1 MDALS
6 SNPARAATERPSPGR
21 FDAGSDPAA
30 SPPATGAELVA
41 RHTTGRRIDFEGL
54 AADLRQEIRQ
64 RPTEATRLTMQVLE
78 QVPADDRD
86 ELAQAFIEAHSDAEL
101 RDLGGSDAG
110 RGALALAVNEL
121 AKGSVYRDEAVQVRR
136 VGTALGTPI
145 DVSVNAGWSWERVS
159 GAVHT
164 VLDVAGF
171 IPGLGAIP
179 DLINAGLYAVEGDM
193 QNAALSG
200 VAAVPLFGDGA
211 KGATMAARAGREVLQ
226 AGARQGD
233 EALGAGSVLLRQGD
247 EALGAARR
255 GTDTPGSASIE
266 VTLRGRP
273 VTLEGIEMRSV
284 DYMRRDRASYDALRN
299 TFDRGVRSDFLKSL
313 AGNPEHV
320 AALRR
325 AGLDDAAIGQL
336 AQGRVPQGWQVH
348 HKLPLDDGGTNA
360 FDNLVLIRNDPYHLA
375 LNNAQRQLVR
385 GLEVGQSARMD
396 WPVIPGVVYPP
407 Q

>member
-1 MDALS
+1 M
-6 SNPARAATERPSPGR
+6 
-21 FDAGSDPAA
+21 A
-30 SPPATGAELVA
+30 SPVTGADIVA
-41 RHTTGRRIDFEGL
+41 RHTAGRRVDFAAI

-64 RPTEATRLTMQVLE
+64 RPDEATRLTLQAMEELA
-78 QVPADDRD
+78 ADDRD
-86 ELAQAFIEAHSDAEL
+86 ELAHSFVEAHSDAEL
-101 RDLGGSDAG
+101 RSLGASDAG

-121 AKGSVYRDEAVQVRR
+121 ARGSVYRDEAAQVRR
-136 VGTALGTPI
+136 VGTALDTRI

-164 VLDVAGF
+164 VLDLAGF

-193 QNAALSG
+193 ENAALSG
-200 VAAVPLFGDGA
+200 VAAIPLFGDGA

-247 EALGAARR
+247 EALDAARR
-255 GTDTPGSASIE
+255 GADTPGGVSFEA
-266 VTLRGRP
+266 TLRGQR

-284 DYMRRDRASYDALRN
+284 DYMRRDRASYDALRSA
-299 TFDRGVRSDFLKSL
+299 FDNGVRRDFLQSL
-313 AGNPEHV
+313 AGSPEHL

-325 AGLDDAAIGQL
+325 AGLDDTAIERL

-375 LNNAQRQLVR
+375 LNNAQRQLVG
-385 GLEVGQSARMD
+385 GLELGQTARVD
-396 WPVIPGVVYPP
+396 WPVVPGVVYPP